1 VPPEP
6 PVLDSQRELRRSYL
20 AGSQPISSFDGA
32 YNYRD
37 SAMMASGVPPNSG
50 RKKALF
56 SSEFLASKWAK
67 LFFLI
72 VLLQALACVAFES
85 YVFGRFQFSLEYQEE
100 SNIDDRLKSQYRT
113 IPTFLTLFIFGFL
126 YMLFLTWDALRLKNT
141 IQIIGLCVA
150 NLAIFVYAILQIDQI
165 NNSIDVLLRENAL
178 KPDEEDRNVWALCKP
193 FLIAVPAV
201 VGVVT
206 VIMGGLAYQLY
217 REFAWDILKQIGA
230 DYRMKKRFL
239 HYQIYIA
246 LLKFD
251 FFFFLGFT
259 VQFLVIVNGLNEV
272 ELGLH
277 VAAIPI
283 TIAILLCAA
292 FFTRRENRIG
302 VCFVILLYFGGLAY
316 FFFKLVRIYQPGH
329 SQDYDAVRRSL
340 TAFAVLTIILIILTI
355 INGFICMSNFG
366 AGLKAHL
373 LRPTAPDP
381 EKEDANSYQM
391 NDQKPTL
398 PSRMTID

>member
-1 VPPEP
+1 MAAAVPP
-6 PVLDSQRELRRSYL
+6 
-20 AGSQPISSFDGA
+20 SSA
-32 YNYRD
+32 
-37 SAMMASGVPPNSG
+37 
-50 RKKALF
+50 RKTRLF

-67 LFFLI
+67 LFFFI
-72 VLLQALACVAFES
+72 VGLQALICVAFES
-85 YVFGRFQFSLEYQEE
+85 YVFGRFQFSLEYQNDSE
-100 SNIDDRLKSQYRT
+100 IDDTLKSQYRT

-126 YMLFLTWDALRLKNT
+126 YILLLTWDALRLKNT

-150 NLAIFVYAILQIDQI
+150 NLAIFIYAILQIDQI
-165 NNSIDVLLRENAL
+165 DKSIARLLEAGAL

-193 FLIAVPAV
+193 FLITVPAV

-206 VIMGGLAYQLY
+206 IVMGGLAYQLY

-259 VQFLVIVNGLNEV
+259 VQFLVIVNGLNNV

-277 VAAIPI
+277 IAAIPI

-292 FFTRRENRIG
+292 FFTQRENRLG

-329 SQDYDAVRRSL
+329 SQDYFAVRRSL

-355 INGFICMSNFG
+355 TNGFICMQNFG
-366 AGLKAHL
+366 NGLKAHL
-373 LRPTAPDP
+373 TKPSGPDM
-381 EKEDANSYQM
+381 EKEGDAGSYQL
-391 NDQKPTL
+391 NDKAPAL

>member
-1 VPPEP
+1 M
-6 PVLDSQRELRRSYL
+6 

-32 YNYRD
+32 YGDPHYRD
-37 SAMMASGVPPNSG
+37 NPIMSSGAPASSG
-50 RKKALF
+50 GSKQKLF
-56 SSEFLASKWAK
+56 SSDFLASKWAK
-67 LFFLI
+67 LFFA
-72 VLLQALACVAFES
+72 VVGLQALICVAFES
-85 YVFGRFQFSLEYQEE
+85 YVFGRFQFSLKYQSEAA
-100 SNIDDRLKSQYRT
+100 IGDRLKSQYRT
-113 IPTFLTLFIFGFL
+113 IPTFLALFIFGFL
-126 YMLFLTWDALRLKNT
+126 YILLLTWDALRLKNT

-150 NLAIFVYAILQIDQI
+150 NLAIFIYAILQIDQI
-165 NNSIDVLLRENAL
+165 GNSIDTLLINGAL
-178 KPDEEDRNVWALCKP
+178 KPDDADQNVWSLAKP

-206 VIMGGLAYQLY
+206 VAMGAIAYQLY

-259 VQFLVIVNGLNEV
+259 VQFLVVVNGLRDF

-292 FFTRRENRIG
+292 FFTRRENRLG
-302 VCFVILLYFGGLAY
+302 TCFVIVIYFGGLAY

-329 SQDYDAVRRSL
+329 SDDYFAVRRSL
-340 TAFAVLTIILIILTI
+340 TAFAVLTILLIILTI
-355 INGFICMSNFG
+355 TNAFICMSNFG
-366 AGLKAHL
+366 AGLKPHL
-373 LRPTAPDP
+373 RRPKGPDP

-398 PSRMTID
+398 PTRMTID

>member
-1 VPPEP
+1 MAATVPP
-6 PVLDSQRELRRSYL
+6 
-20 AGSQPISSFDGA
+20 GSA
-32 YNYRD
+32 
-37 SAMMASGVPPNSG
+37 
-50 RKKALF
+50 RKTRLL
-56 SSEFLASKWAK
+56 SSEFLSSRWAK
-67 LFFLI
+67 LFFFI
-72 VLLQALACVAFES
+72 VGLQALICVAFES
-85 YVFGRFQFSLEYQEE
+85 YVFGRFQFSLEYQHDSE
-100 SNIDDRLKSQYRT
+100 IDSTLKSQYRT

-126 YMLFLTWDALRLKNT
+126 YILLLTWDALRLKNT

-150 NLAIFVYAILQIDQI
+150 NLAIFIYAILQIDQI
-165 NNSIDVLLRENAL
+165 DKSIARLLKENAL
-178 KPDEEDRNVWALCKP
+178 KPDKEDRNVWALCKP
-193 FLIAVPAV
+193 FLITVPIV

-206 VIMGGLAYQLY
+206 VLMVLLAYKLY
-217 REFAWDILKQIGA
+217 QDFAWDILKQIGA

-259 VQFLVIVNGLNEV
+259 VQFLVVVNGLKNV

-277 VAAIPI
+277 IAAIPI

-292 FFTRRENRIG
+292 FFTQRENRIG

-329 SQDYDAVRRSL
+329 SQDYLAVRRSL

-355 INGFICMSNFG
+355 TNAFICMHNFG
-366 AGLKAHL
+366 NGLKAHL
-373 LRPTAPDP
+373 TKPLGPDV
-381 EKEDANSYQM
+381 EKEGDAGSYQL
-391 NDQKPTL
+391 NDKAPAL